1 MKARDSLLVR
11 KLKTQSLGVG
21 AKSLDVSQ
29 LEINPTLVTTG
40 KNLRALGRGSL
51 RAGRVVPVQSHTET
65 SETDRDVDGSER
77 RLALG
82 GCLRGVFAEALRARQ
97 SADVLPPFLEP
108 RPKTVRSLFFY
119 LLQGLSK
126 AKRLTRKHRVCN

>member
-1 MKARDSLLVR
+1 MKTRDSLLVR

-21 AKSLDVSQ
+21 AQSLDLSQ
-29 LEINPTLVTTG
+29 LEINPTLLTTG
-40 KNLRALGRGSL
+40 ENLRALGKGGLS
-51 RAGRVVPVQSHTET
+51 AGRVVPVQSHTET

-82 GCLRGVFAEALRARQ
+82 GCLRGVFAEALRPRQ
-97 SADVLPPFLEP
+97 SADVLTSVP
-108 RPKTVRSLFFY
+108 RTETQIFSESYFY

-126 AKRLTRKHRVCN
+126 AKRLTRKHCVCD